1 MDKKRLYSHPLTLY
15 EIDLLH
21 YTSNGSDKEYFADA
35 LILKAIDEKG
45 ENIFN
50 VSKKKELLSLS
61 KKQLEKMYLEMFSN
75 EINQTSLQ

>member
-45 ENIFN
+45 ENIFD

-75 EINQTSLQ
+75 EINQTSLH

>member
-50 VSKKKELLSLS
+50 ASKKKELLSLS

-75 EINQTSLQ
+75 EINQTSLH

>member
-75 EINQTSLQ
+75 EINQTSLH